1 MLALGNMKKKYL
13 ILLITSIS
21 FFSINAQNFGG
32 GLIVG
37 LSSSQVNGDDLG
49 GFNKAGV
56 LIGFFANKLVYNS
69 IDFQM
74 EMNFI
79 MKGSDNKNM
88 TKIDHKDYNRPD
100 ISLSYIEIPLLLQYQ
115 KNKLLDFEGG
125 VLFGYLI
132 NGYYNDLNGKL
143 NSDINP
149 FIKYD
154 IGLLVGLTYK
164 YSEKIYFNTR
174 LSNSIIPIGQEDYED
189 VSSYSVSRK
198 GKYNSVL
205 SLSIKYN
212 I

>member
-1 MLALGNMKKKYL
+1 
-13 ILLITSIS
+13 
-21 FFSINAQNFGG
+21 
-32 GLIVG
+32 
-37 LSSSQVNGDDLG
+37 
-49 GFNKAGV
+49 
-56 LIGFFANKLVYNS
+56 
-69 IDFQM
+69 
-74 EMNFI
+74 

-88 TKIDHKDYNRPD
+88 TKIEHKDYNRPD

-115 KNKLLDFEGG
+115 QNNLLDIEGG
-125 VLFGYLI
+125 ILFGYLI

-174 LSNSIIPIGQEDYED
+174 ISNSIIPIGQEDYEGT
-189 VSSYSVSRK
+189 SSYVASKK